1 MNSFLDALARANGRA
16 SLWLARLAAVA
27 LAIIALVTFGDVI
40 GRYFFHAPFAFTVE
54 LTQMLMAIVVFFG
67 VGLVTHEDAHISAD
81 VVTLRLPPRWR
92 AAVAAV
98 TNLLA
103 LCFLAILT
111 WRLWG
116 HAEFLYGKGDT
127 TMVWT
132 VPLWPVAF
140 AVALGVLVFVHELG
154 HFMVAKRLGILV
166 QRFSI
171 GFGPVVFA
179 RRRGETEYALSAM
192 PLGGY
197 VKMLGEEDETDP
209 AVVAEPERAFSTQPA
224 RRRAAI
230 VFAGPAM
237 NFVFAFVVYAVLFA
251 TVGAEMPSHEARI
264 GGVTAGMPA
273 EHAGLKPDDRVI
285 AIDDRPIATW
295 EELSHS
301 VLGSEGRRLRLTVER
316 DGQQTPIE
324 VTPELRDNRT
334 MFGEDA
340 GRVYRIGIEAS
351 RDWTSVSP
359 PRAVLMAAQQT
370 WSASAVVLKGLLLM
384 LQGRVSPSELGGP
397 IAIARAAGQQ
407 ARAGA
412 RYFLTMLAFLSIN
425 LGVLNL
431 LPIPALDGGH
441 LAFFGIEGLLRR
453 PLRQRH
459 RELAQQVGLLLLIT
473 LMVFVF
479 YNDIHRLVQ
488 G

>member
-1 MNSFLDALARANGRA
+1 MTGPLI
-16 SLWLARLAAVA
+16 SLL
-27 LAIIALVTFGDVI
+27 
-40 GRYFFHAPFAFTVE
+40 
-54 LTQMLMAIVVFFG
+54 
-67 VGLVTHEDAHISAD
+67 
-81 VVTLRLPPRWR
+81 
-92 AAVAAV
+92 
-98 TNLLA
+98 
-103 LCFLAILT
+103 
-111 WRLWG
+111 
-116 HAEFLYGKGDT
+116 
-127 TMVWT
+127 
-132 VPLWPVAF
+132 AF

-154 HFMVAKRLGILV
+154 HFTVAKRLGILV

-171 GFGPVVFA
+171 GFGPVVLS
-179 RRRGETEYALSAM
+179 RRHGETEYALSAM

-197 VKMLGEEDETDP
+197 VKMLGEEDENDP
-209 AVVAEPERAFSTQPA
+209 AVIAAPERAFSTQPA

-237 NFVFAFVVYAVLFA
+237 NFVFAFLMYAVLFA
-251 TVGAEMPSHEARI
+251 TVGAEVPSHEARI
-264 GGVTAGMPA
+264 GGVSAGMPA
-273 EHAGLKPDDRVI
+273 ERAGLQANDRIVAVDDT
-285 AIDDRPIATW
+285 PISTW
-295 EELSHS
+295 EQLSQA
-301 VLGSEGRRLRLTVER
+301 VLGSQGHRLRLTVDR
-316 DGQQTPIE
+316 DGSQFPLE
-324 VTPELRDNRT
+324 ATPELTDNRT
-334 MFGEDA
+334 IFGEDA

-351 RDWTSVSP
+351 RDWMPVSAP
-359 PRAVLMAAQQT
+359 KAVVMAGEQT
-370 WSASAVVLKGLLLM
+370 WSASVVVVKGLVLM
-384 LQGRVSPSELGGP
+384 VQGRVSPRELGGP

-441 LAFFGIEGLLRR
+441 LAFFAIEGLLRR